1 MKRGAVMK
9 RLLCAVAALLMLLAF
24 AVSAFSVTVDGID
37 GDVDLDVF
45 NGSHAEWQR
54 WLEAGS

>member
-1 MKRGAVMK
+1 MK